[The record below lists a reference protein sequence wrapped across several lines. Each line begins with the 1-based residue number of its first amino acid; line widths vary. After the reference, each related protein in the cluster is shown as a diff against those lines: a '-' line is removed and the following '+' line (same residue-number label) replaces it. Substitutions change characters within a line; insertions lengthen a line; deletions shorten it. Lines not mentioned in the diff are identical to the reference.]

1 METDYLVSENFVSVT
16 AGNPFRVFPFGVI
29 YKNGVRREITPE
41 FAKSIKLPHF
51 KPPIKLSSHDDS
63 APAGGFITGLEVRE
77 DGLYVIPEWNEA
89 GLKAISEGAYRYNSP
104 EISWTGGI
112 ENPETGSVMNAP
124 TILGTALLHTPHL
137 GESTA
142 LYTIEKG
149 EQPMSENITVPTS
162 LWDKYIAPLLV
173 KQEVQ
178 EVIKEVIPEDYEATK
193 VERDEYKSKL
203 EAQAQAVTRKARV
216 EKFEAEL
223 KETKADYTLAELLAD
238 LPDEKAEL
246 ITRQFKA
253 LSEQIKESS
262 LTEEK
267 GKDGGGVDGDPKAEY
282 NTVVLNIV
290 KEKAIPY
297 VSAFEIA
304 KTTHAELFKSA
315 FSK

>member
-1 METDYLVSENFVSVT
+1 
-16 AGNPFRVFPFGVI
+16 
-29 YKNGVRREITPE
+29 
-41 FAKSIKLPHF
+41 
-51 KPPIKLSSHDDS
+51 
-63 APAGGFITGLEVRE
+63 
-77 DGLYVIPEWNEA
+77 
-89 GLKAISEGAYRYNSP
+89 
-104 EISWTGGI
+104 
-112 ENPETGSVMNAP
+112 
-124 TILGTALLHTPHL
+124 
-137 GESTA
+137 
-142 LYTIEKG
+142 
-149 EQPMSENITVPTS
+149 MSENITVPTS
-162 LWDKYIAPLLV
+162 LWDKFIAPLLV

-253 LSEQIKESS
+253 LSEQIKESN